1 MSGHSKWSSIKHKK
15 GAKDA
20 KRGKIFSKL
29 IREVTVAAK
38 SGGADPAANP
48 RLRTAIQAARSQNM
62 PLDTVMRAVKKGAG
76 GNDGAERIAGH
87 AEGRRRS

>member
-15 GAKDA
+15 GAKDV